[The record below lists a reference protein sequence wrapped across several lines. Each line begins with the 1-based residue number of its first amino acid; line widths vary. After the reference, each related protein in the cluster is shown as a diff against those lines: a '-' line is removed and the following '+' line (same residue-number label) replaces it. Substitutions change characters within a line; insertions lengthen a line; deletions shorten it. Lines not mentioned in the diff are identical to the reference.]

1 MLKYIEENICDVT
14 SYEVLKTNQ
23 FRTVYLVNNKLVI
36 MFSANAKL
44 IFNWYMANQSFAPIT
59 IFGYDECICYDYLVP
74 SSEYIKKHHII
85 DFIKSYRPK
94 LVSIADD
101 SYYDAIEADYK
112 GKCQSLK
119 VTPINL
125 NRPHKEGIYQLHG
138 NMDFD
143 HTIVFDSKLILLDP
157 RPISG
162 PLLFDILNMYLSNFE
177 LYKMLDKSDIATA
190 LNVDLTDVDYYY
202 EIILVQKLNKLN
214 NVEPELYN
222 KYLSLLS
229 IR

>member
-1 MLKYIEENICDVT
+1 MLKYIQKNICDVEC
-14 SYEVLKTNQ
+14 YEVLKTNQ
-23 FRTVYLVNNKLVI
+23 FRTVYLVNNKLVV

-44 IFNWYMANQSFAPIT
+44 IFNWYMANQAFAPIT

-101 SYYDAIEADYK
+101 SYYDALEADYK
-112 GKCQSLK
+112 AKCKILGIK
-119 VTPINL
+119 ATKL
-125 NRPHKEGIYQLHG
+125 NRPQKEAIYQLHG

-162 PLLFDILNMYLSNFE
+162 PLLFDIINMYLSNFE
-177 LYKMLDKSDIATA
+177 LYEMIEKEDIANA
-190 LNVDLTDVDYYY
+190 LNLSIQDIDYYL
-202 EIILVQKLNKLN
+202 EVVLISKLNKLN
-214 NVEPELYN
+214 GVEPELYSQ
-222 KYLSLLS
+222 YLKLLS
-229 IR
+229 VR